1 MPLSQHSKPK
11 SDIQIA
17 RAAKLKPI
25 SKIALK
31 LGIKKEHL
39 YPYGKDKA
47 KVSLPFI
54 RTLQD
59 KADGRLILVA
69 GMTPTR
75 AGEGKTTLSVG
86 LGDALSSLG
95 NKTAICLREPSLGP
109 CFGMKGGA
117 AGGGYSQVVP
127 MEDINLHFTGDFH
140 AISAANNLLATL
152 IDNHI
157 YWGNEQ
163 KLDFRRVS
171 WRRVVDMNDRALRE
185 ITNGLGGVSNGFPRT
200 DGFDITAASEVMAI
214 FCLATDLDDLQQR
227 LGNII
232 IGHRRDKT
240 PVYCRDIN
248 AQGAMTA
255 LLKDAIQPNL
265 VQTIEGTPAFIHGG
279 PFANIA
285 HGCNSILATSTAL
298 KLADYVVT
306 EAGFGADLG
315 AEKFFDIKMRKSG
328 MTPHAAVIVGTVR
341 ALKHH
346 GGLEE
351 EQINN
356 ENIGAMVKGFDNLAR
371 HVENTRKFGVP
382 VIVAINRFSADSTAE
397 INVLRQMCA
406 EIGVNAI
413 ICDHWAQGSK
423 GAVELAK
430 QVIRMIDENTQT
442 FRFLYDDDIRLWDK
456 VRTIAQ
462 EIYGAQ
468 GIIADK
474 KIRDEF
480 RSLQEQGY
488 GHLPVCIAKTPLS
501 FSTDPLLK
509 NAPGNHVVP
518 IRELRLSSGA
528 GFLVVICGDVMTMPG
543 LPKIPAAE
551 QITIDDYGLIEGLF

>member
-1 MPLSQHSKPK
+1 MPASQHTQPL

-17 RAAKLKPI
+17 RNAKIK
-25 SKIALK
+25 SVVKIAEK
-31 LGIKKEHL
+31 LGIQKNQLH
-39 YPYGKDKA
+39 PYGHDKA
-47 KVSLPFI
+47 KISLSFI
-54 RTLQD
+54 KTLTE
-59 KADGRLILVA
+59 KAQGKLILVA
-69 GMTPTR
+69 GITPTR
-75 AGEGKTTLSVG
+75 AGEGKTTTSVG
-86 LGDALSSLG
+86 LSDAFSRLG
-95 NKTAICLREPSLGP
+95 LKASVCLRQPSLGP

-117 AGGGYSQVVP
+117 AGGGYAQVVP

-140 AISAANNLLATL
+140 AIGAANNLLAAM

-163 KLDFRRVS
+163 KLDFRRIS

-185 ITNGLGGVSNGFPRT
+185 ITNGLGAVTNGFPRT

-214 FCLATDLDDLQQR
+214 FSLATDLEDLQSR
-227 LGNII
+227 IGNMI
-232 IGHRRDKT
+232 IGQRRDKSL
-240 PVYCRDIN
+240 VYARDIN
-248 AQGAMTA
+248 AQGAMTV
-255 LLKDAIQPNL
+255 LLKDALQPNL
-265 VQTIEGTPAFIHGG
+265 VQTMEGTPAFIHGG

-285 HGCNSILATSTAL
+285 HGCNSVLATTTAL
-298 KLADYVVT
+298 KLTDYVVT

-328 MTPHAAVIVGTVR
+328 LKPDAAVIVCTVR
-341 ALKHH
+341 ALKMH
-346 GGLEE
+346 GGCD
-351 EQINN
+351 EQQIKL

-382 VIVAINRFSADSTAE
+382 VVVAINKFSADSKSE
-397 INVLRQMCA
+397 LDLLRQLCC

-413 ICDHWAQGSK
+413 ICDHWAMG
-423 GAVELAK
+423 GAGAIDLAK
-430 QVIRMIDENTQT
+430 QLLDIMQKEPAD
-442 FRFLYDDDIRLWDK
+442 FRYLYQDDMRLWDK

-468 GIIADK
+468 GIIADQ
-474 KIRDEF
+474 KIRDQF
-480 RSLQEQGY
+480 AAFQRDGY

-501 FSTDPLLK
+501 FSTDPDLK
-509 NAPGNHVVP
+509 GAPSNHVVP

-543 LPKIPAAE
+543 LPRQPAAE
-551 QITIDDYGLIEGLF
+551 NITVNEQGQIEGLF

>member
-1 MPLSQHSKPK
+1 MPESQHSRPK

-17 RAAKLKPI
+17 RSAKLKSI

-31 LGIKKEHL
+31 LGIKSEHL
-39 YPYGKDKA
+39 HPYGQDKA
-47 KVSLPFI
+47 KISLPFI
-54 RTLQD
+54 RSL
-59 KADGRLILVA
+59 KNKPDGRLILVA

-75 AGEGKTTLSVG
+75 AGEGKTTMSVG
-86 LGDALSSLG
+86 LGDALTRLG
-95 NKTAICLREPSLGP
+95 KKTAICLREPSLGP

-127 MEDINLHFTGDFH
+127 MEDINLHFTGDSH
-140 AISAANNLLATL
+140 AISAANNLLATM

-157 YWGNEQ
+157 YWGNEK

-185 ITNGLGGVSNGFPRT
+185 ITNGLGGVSNGFPRM

-232 IGHRRDKT
+232 IGHRRDKS

-265 VQTIEGTPAFIHGG
+265 VQTMEGTPAFIHGG

-285 HGCNSILATSTAL
+285 HGCNSVLATSTAL
-298 KLADYVVT
+298 KLSDYVVT

-328 MTPHAAVIVGTVR
+328 LTPSAAVIVGTVR
-341 ALKHH
+341 ALKLH
-346 GGLEE
+346 GGLDEE
-351 EQINN
+351 LIKN

-382 VIVAINRFSADSTAE
+382 VIVAINRFSADSDSE
-397 INVLRQMCA
+397 ISVLRQLCA
-406 EIGVNAI
+406 EIGVSAI
-413 ICDHWAQGSK
+413 VCDHWARGSK
-423 GAVELAK
+423 GAVDLAK
-430 QVIRMIDENTQT
+430 QVIEMIDDNTQS
-442 FRFLYDDDIRLWDK
+442 FQYLYDDDMRLWDK

-480 RSLQEQGY
+480 KLLQEQGY

-509 NAPGNHVVP
+509 NAPSNHVVP
-518 IRELRLSSGA
+518 IRELRLSTGA

-543 LPKIPAAE
+543 LPKVPTAE
-551 QITIDDYGLIEGLF
+551 QISVNESGQIEGLF